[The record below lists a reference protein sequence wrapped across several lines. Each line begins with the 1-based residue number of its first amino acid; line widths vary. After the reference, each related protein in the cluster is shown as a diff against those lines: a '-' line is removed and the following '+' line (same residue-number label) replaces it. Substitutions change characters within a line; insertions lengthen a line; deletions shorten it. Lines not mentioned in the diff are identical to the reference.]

1 MKAIIFDT
9 DGVLV
14 DIMPFHYKATRTA
27 VKEFTNISLDKRT
40 FYLLEGMPI
49 TEIALKI
56 LDLKWYGGPT
66 KKERLCEIAEE
77 ISNKKK
83 EIFAR
88 MNLTPQSFNGVRELI
103 LDNLRD
109 CSKAVVTGS
118 SKQEAQA
125 VIENNFGKDKFKV
138 IINGDDFEGKGKPDP
153 SPYLA
158 AIRKLNVVTSDALI
172 IENAPLGGS
181 SS

>member
-1 MKAIIFDT
+1 M

-14 DIMPFHYKATRTA
+14 DTMPFHYKATKTA

-138 IINGDDFEGKGKPDP
+138 IINGDDFEGKGKSDP

-172 IENAPLGGS
+172 IENAPLGGFKQLIMLE
-181 SS
+181 